1 MAARRRT
8 SAIGQTPP
16 MIRLSVLYPTT
27 EGASF
32 DHDYYRDKHVPLAVT
47 TWGLDGAEIDKGV
60 DGPYVAAVHFQF
72 ESLEAMQAA
81 MGAAGTGDVIA
92 DVANYT
98 TIQPVLQT
106 SEIVG

>member
-1 MAARRRT
+1 
-8 SAIGQTPP
+8 
-16 MIRLSVLYPTT
+16 MIRLSVLYPKT

-32 DHDYYRDKHVPLAVT
+32 DHDYYRDKHVPLAVK

-60 DGPYVAAVHFQF
+60 DGPYVAAVHFRF
-72 ESLEAMQAA
+72 ESIEA
-81 MGAAGTGDVIA
+81 MGAAMAAEGTGAVMA

-98 TIQPVLQT
+98 TITPVLQT